1 MAYILLLSLFVGTSN
16 IHAMNEHGKKEKE
29 SGPVLQFPTSRVH
42 RFLRNS
48 ERDRITSKI
57 ELTNQ
62 INRERRL
69 VARFNARKKAEEEIN
84 VMYAQVDRTA
94 EVIRAAIDL
103 SILEK
108 INLEGLD

>member
-16 IHAMNEHGKKEKE
+16 IHAMNEHGKKE